1 MANQRCSLYLPLTS
15 RLPPVYLPSIG
26 VGQFLDPHFW
36 TPFLDPVL
44 DPIFGAKGRPG
55 SSKTKQILCTVV
67 NFYDFA
73 TFSSNHFWT
82 SFWTPF
88 WTPFWERFGPQDRRI
103 RPWKPPLSRPTG
115 LRSSKRPPRGL
126 QGLPGT
132 PSGPP
137 GTSLRDPRTSKRT
150 PRTPPR
156 DRPEAS
162 QEPLVP
168 HPQEPLAQHSQAR
181 RNARERLNL
190 T

>member
-1 MANQRCSLYLPLTS
+1 M
-15 RLPPVYLPSIG
+15 
-26 VGQFLDPHFW
+26 D
-36 TPFLDPVL
+36 
-44 DPIFGAKGRPG
+44 
-55 SSKTKQILCTVV
+55 
-67 NFYDFA
+67 
-73 TFSSNHFWT
+73 
-82 SFWTPF
+82 PF

-115 LRSSKRPPRGL
+115 LRSSKKPPRGL

-181 RNARERLNL
+181 RNARERLNPAQRL
-190 T
+190 GRASRLRYQHECFSDLQLCNANGICNAFCICILHLQASALRDIEA